1 MLSSWGHHLIL
12 LPNATCDLRALAGWG
27 APPLCVHLRSLVR
40 SSGGDAIW
48 FVNILGAQLLTRL
61 ESARRSQAPPPLRP
75 DHRVALR
82 WRPVSH
88 TSPPGAGGA
97 LTVPPPSRIR
107 KGFPC
112 EARVVARI
120 LPQFLDDFFPPQDVM
135 NKVIGEFL
143 SNQQP
148 YPQFMATVVYK
159 VGAATASTHLGQA
172 GPGPSHCLKGDLWLC
187 Q

>member
-1 MLSSWGHHLIL
+1 MLSMI
-12 LPNATCDLRALAGWG
+12 T
-27 APPLCVHLRSLVR
+27 LV
-40 SSGGDAIW
+40 SE
-48 FVNILGAQLLTRL
+48 F
-61 ESARRSQAPPPLRP
+61 
-75 DHRVALR
+75 
-82 WRPVSH
+82 
-88 TSPPGAGGA
+88 
-97 LTVPPPSRIR
+97 RIR

-159 VGAATASTHLGQA
+159 VGFELLLSKTSSVINSAIILLWANMYIMCILYSCIITIQNMMGYPTKHATMCACHIRAKILSQDMNLSQTFKAEWLDL
-172 GPGPSHCLKGDLWLC
+172 SKGK
-187 Q
+187 